1 MKDRSKIIEYQ
12 SCWYDIQGN
21 HLEHCLSFE
30 QNKEKQ
36 KLLRKQKKIRKA
48 KMNKQKKYQYLYL
61 EEKLNSWVGEE
72 TLYDIGHG
80 SFLPKYNRI
89 GFYLNWLYRI
99 NKKYDYIR

>member
-36 KLLRKQKKIRKA
+36 KLLRKQRKDNMIIFGRPIHRNKIKVISRLI
-48 KMNKQKKYQYLYL
+48 MVLTIITISL
-61 EEKLNSWVGEE
+61 L
-72 TLYDIGHG
+72 LI
-80 SFLPKYNRI
+80 
-89 GFYLNWLYRI
+89 
-99 NKKYDYIR
+99 

>member
-36 KLLRKQKKIRKA
+36 KLLRKQRKDSMIIFGRPIHRNKIKVISRLI
-48 KMNKQKKYQYLYL
+48 MVLTIITISL
-61 EEKLNSWVGEE
+61 L
-72 TLYDIGHG
+72 LI
-80 SFLPKYNRI
+80 
-89 GFYLNWLYRI
+89 
-99 NKKYDYIR
+99 

>member
-36 KLLRKQKKIRKA
+36 KLIRKQRKDNMIILGRPIHRNKIKVISRLI
-48 KMNKQKKYQYLYL
+48 MVLTIITISL
-61 EEKLNSWVGEE
+61 L
-72 TLYDIGHG
+72 LI
-80 SFLPKYNRI
+80 
-89 GFYLNWLYRI
+89 
-99 NKKYDYIR
+99 